1 MVLAY
6 SVPEQIVNREP
17 IL

>member
-6 SVPEQIVNREP
+6 SVKLWIMGFLICN
-17 IL
+17 